1 MAVTDQSLVRRI
13 AAGLADKEITALT
26 TAPSAA
32 PTGGSGATAG
42 AYDTAANRNA
52 MIVTL
57 NDTRTRVGEIEA
69 ALQKL
74 GLLK

>member
-1 MAVTDQSLVRRI
+1 MATPDGSLIRRI
-13 AAGLADKEITALT
+13 AAGIGKGEVAALS

-32 PTGGSGATAG
+32 PAGGTGATAG

-52 MIVTL
+52 MIVTI
-57 NDTRTRVGEIEA
+57 NDTRTRVGEVEA

>member
-1 MAVTDQSLVRRI
+1 MAVTDGSLTRRV

-32 PTGGSGATAG
+32 PAGGTGAAAG
-42 AYDTAANRNA
+42 GYDTTVNRDA

-57 NDTRTRVGEIEA
+57 NDTRTRVGEIET